1 MTALET
7 KLTKQLEE
15 AHDQLRSAWHE
26 VKRQEIIN
34 RKMNDELKTIK
45 KYQVK

>member
-1 MTALET
+1 MTDMET

-15 AHDQLRSAWHE
+15 AHRHLNEAWC
-26 VKRQEIIN
+26 KQKDLEIIID
-34 RKMNDELKTIK
+34 KMNMELKTIK